1 MKDSEMAT
9 LPADDLAVRLT
20 GVSVRYWVPTEP
32 ISTLKEH
39 VIRRVQGRKL
49 VYRELLALDRVD
61 IELRR
66 GESLGIIGRNGAG
79 KSTLLKV
86 IARVLRPTTG
96 RVWIRGRVAPLINL
110 GAGFHPELT
119 GRENILLNG
128 AILGFSPQE
137 MERRMESI
145 VDFSELSA
153 FIDAPLRT
161 YSSGMVVRLGFAIAS
176 DVDPDILIIDEV
188 LGVGDEAFQKKC
200 HTRMEKFRR
209 QGASILFVSHA
220 MDKVREVCE
229 RAIWIEGG
237 RVAASGTTE
246 EAIQAYYSYVSQTSA
261 AHA

>member
-1 MKDSEMAT
+1 VDT
-9 LPADDLAVRLT
+9 LQADDLAVRLS

-61 IELRR
+61 IDLRR
-66 GESLGIIGRNGAG
+66 GESLGVIGRNGAG

-86 IARVLRPTTG
+86 IARVLRPTQG
-96 RVWIRGRVAPLINL
+96 RVWIRGSVAPLINL

-128 AILGFSPQE
+128 AILGFSPRE

-145 VDFSELSA
+145 VDFAGLAA

-188 LGVGDEAFQKKC
+188 LGVGDEDYQQKC
-200 HTRMEKFRR
+200 HQRMDTFRR
-209 QGASILFVSHA
+209 QGASILFVSHT
-220 MDKVREVCE
+220 MEKVQEVCD
-229 RAIWIEGG
+229 RAIWIEEG
-237 RVAASGTTE
+237 RVAASGPTE
-246 EAIQAYYSYVSQTSA
+246 DVIRSYLSRVLPPPA
-261 AHA
+261 ASG

>member
-1 MKDSEMAT
+1 VNSHPES
-9 LPADDLAVRLT
+9 DLAVQLS

-49 VYRELLALDRVD
+49 VYRKLLALDDVS
-61 IELRR
+61 IELKR
-66 GESLGIIGRNGAG
+66 GESLGVIGRNGAG

-86 IARVLRPTTG
+86 IARVLRPTRG

-128 AILGFSPQE
+128 AILGFSARE
-137 MERRMESI
+137 MERRMEGI
-145 VDFSELSA
+145 IDFAELAA
-153 FIDAPLRT
+153 FIDAPMRT

-188 LGVGDEAFQKKC
+188 LGVGDEAFQLKC
-200 HTRMEKFRR
+200 HKRMDIFRR
-209 QGASILFVSHA
+209 QGVGILFVSHA
-220 MDKVREVCE
+220 MNKISEVCD
-229 RAIWIEGG
+229 RAIWIEEG
-237 RVAASGTTE
+237 RIAASGSTQET
-246 EAIQAYYSYVSQTSA
+246 IQSYRAHVSQGAAA
-261 AHA
+261 AH

>member
-1 MKDSEMAT
+1 MTT
-9 LPADDLAVRLT
+9 LQADNLAVRLS

-49 VYRELLALDRVD
+49 VYRELLALDHVN
-61 IELRR
+61 IELKR

-86 IARVLRPTTG
+86 IARVLRPTEG

-110 GAGFHPELT
+110 GAGFHPELS

-128 AILGFSPQE
+128 AILGFSPKE

-145 VDFSELSA
+145 VDFSELAA

-176 DVDPDILIIDEV
+176 DVDPDVLIIDEV

-200 HTRMEKFRR
+200 HERMTKFRQ

-220 MDKVREVCE
+220 MEKVREVCDQ
-229 RAIWIEGG
+229 AIWIDAG
-237 RVAASGTTE
+237 RVAASGTAE
-246 EAIQAYYSYVSQTSA
+246 DAIHSYLSQISQAA
-261 AHA
+261 AVPS

>member
-1 MKDSEMAT
+1 MSNLESSE
-9 LPADDLAVRLT
+9 LRVQLS

-39 VIRRVQGRKL
+39 VIRRMQGRKL

-61 IELRR
+61 IDLKR
-66 GESLGIIGRNGAG
+66 GESLGVIGRNGAG

-86 IARVLRPTTG
+86 VARVLHPTEG
-96 RVWIRGRVAPLINL
+96 RVWIQGRVAPLINL

-119 GRENILLNG
+119 GRENIFLNG
-128 AILGFSPQE
+128 AILGFPPKE
-137 MERRMESI
+137 MERRIDSI
-145 VDFSELSA
+145 VDFAELAA

-188 LGVGDEAFQKKC
+188 LGVGDDPFQKKC
-200 HTRMEKFRR
+200 HQRMEKFRQ

-220 MDKVREVCE
+220 MDTVRRVCD
-229 RAIWIEGG
+229 RAIWIKDG
-237 RVAASGTTE
+237 RIAASGPVE
-246 EAIQAYYSYVSQTSA
+246 EAIHSYLAYASPAAPISA
-261 AHA
+261 